1 MAATEPGEKRF
12 AEAQRK
18 PADPPAETKT
28 SFKTETE
35 AATKEAHERWT
46 INGIANVRAWAPAP
60 PAPEIVP
67 AAIVVWSKAPGRIV
81 NPSPAPRA
89 DPVPIAVAIRS
100 PSGRNLGRIPN
111 VPVLGLIAPST
122 VIVEVVVA
130 NHVARDVS

>member
-67 AAIVVWSKAPGRIV
+67 APIVVWSKAPGPIV
-81 NPSPAPRA
+81 NPSPP
-89 DPVPIAVAIRS
+89 
-100 PSGRNLGRIPN
+100 PSAHPPPLPL
-111 VPVLGLIAPST
+111 PLTTPT
-122 VIVEVVVA
+122 
-130 NHVARDVS
+130 